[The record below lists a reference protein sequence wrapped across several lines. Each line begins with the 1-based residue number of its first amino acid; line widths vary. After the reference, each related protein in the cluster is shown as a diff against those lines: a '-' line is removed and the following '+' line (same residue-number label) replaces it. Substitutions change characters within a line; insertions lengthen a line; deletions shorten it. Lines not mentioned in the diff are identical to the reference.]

1 MRVDL
6 PSTGLLLALAAATP
20 AAAGSWDKVVV
31 TPLPALK
38 VCPDGGMKLRGSE
51 SCFQLGGRL
60 RVEAGAAR
68 GYGAR
73 LTHLSRTGL
82 RTLGSVSVDVRTPT
96 ELGPVRTYIRLQS
109 QTGGPVR

>member
-6 PSTGLLLALAAATP
+6 LSTGLLLALAAATP
-20 AAAGSWDKVVV
+20 AAAGSWDKVVI

-38 VCPDGGMKLRGSE
+38 GCPNGGTKLRGSE
-51 SCFQLGGRL
+51 SCFQVGGRL
-60 RVEAGAAR
+60 RLEAGAAS
-68 GYGAR
+68 GYGSR
-73 LTHLSRTGL
+73 LTRVNRTGL